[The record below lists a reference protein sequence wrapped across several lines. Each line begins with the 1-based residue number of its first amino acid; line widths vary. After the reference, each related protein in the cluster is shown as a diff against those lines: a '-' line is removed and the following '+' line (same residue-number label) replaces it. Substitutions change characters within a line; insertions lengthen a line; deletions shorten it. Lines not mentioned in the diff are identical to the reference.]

1 MSRDRTK
8 TRDTEWA
15 LREGTPLILS
25 VDVGTTNIKAGIVD
39 AGGHVLQMVQREL
52 PMARDQ
58 SGRAEHDPY
67 MLWDSFREVC
77 RQVTEGY
84 GAGVGALVLSAYQL
98 SLLAVNDQGKPL
110 TGIITLLD
118 TRPQQTYP
126 QLLERVDVHRLYRH
140 TGCPTLFHYPLSKI
154 FWLKTTHREVFDRAR
169 WFVGAKDY
177 LMYRLTGQ
185 WVTEASLGTATQLM
199 NLHTLQ
205 WDEYALDMLDL
216 EAERLPTPVDADRI
230 LAGLSP
236 SVCADLGVAAGC
248 QLVPG
253 VYDGGAVAI
262 GIGAMLERTSA
273 INLGTTAMLRVALPQ
288 PILDSAPA
296 PRLQTCY
303 LVCGRWFPGGAINN
317 AGVTLRWLRDNVLH
331 IDYETMNREA
341 EAVTDS
347 AGMFFLPFLSGERNP
362 QIGNTASGVFFGLRR
377 YHGRGHIVRAVME
390 GVCFALRIVA
400 DALQQNGVALSEVH
414 IGGGGSRSALWM
426 QTMANVLGVPLQV
439 SRVKEPGL
447 VGSAILGYTALGVY
461 CDVLQATQAMVQPGS
476 RYAPQ
481 ASAVAEY
488 QKKYR
493 FCRRLMVDLA
503 QAFAEHTS
511 L

>member
-1 MSRDRTK
+1 MH
-8 TRDTEWA
+8 
-15 LREGTPLILS
+15 EGTPLILS
-25 VDVGTTNIKAGIVD
+25 VDIGTTNIKAGIVD
-39 AGGHVLQMVQREL
+39 AGGRVLRVAQREL
-52 PMARDQ
+52 PMTRDQ

-67 MLWDSFREVC
+67 MLWDSFRDIC
-77 RQVTEGY
+77 QQVTEGY
-84 GAGVGALVLSAYQL
+84 GQNVAALVLSAYQL
-98 SLLAVNDQGKPL
+98 SLLAVNEQGEPL

-118 TRPQQTYP
+118 TRPQQTYA

-140 TGCPTLFHYPLSKI
+140 TGCPPLFHYPLSKV
-154 FWLKTTHREVFDRAR
+154 FWLKTAHREVFDKAR

-177 LMYRLTGQ
+177 LMYRLTGR

-205 WDEYALDMLDL
+205 WDAYALEVLDL
-216 EAERLPTPVDADRI
+216 EAERLPTPVDAGRV
-230 LAGLSP
+230 LAELSP
-236 SVCADLGVAAGC
+236 SVCAELGVAARC
-248 QLVPG
+248 RLVPG

-262 GIGAMLERTSA
+262 GIGAMLEQTAA

-288 PILDSAPA
+288 PILDSDPE

-303 LVCGRWFPGGAINN
+303 LAGGRWFPGGAINN
-317 AGVTLRWLRDNVLH
+317 AGITLRWLRDNVLH
-331 IDYETMNREA
+331 VDYDTMNREA
-341 EAVTDS
+341 EAVSDS
-347 AGMFFLPFLSGERNP
+347 VGLFFLPFLSGERNP
-362 QIGNTASGVFFGLRR
+362 QIGNSASGVFFGLRG
-377 YHGRGHIVRAVME
+377 YHAQGHIVRAVME

-400 DALQQNGVALSEVH
+400 DALQQNGVTPKEVR

-439 SRVKEPGL
+439 SHVEEPGL

-461 CDVLQATQAMVQPGS
+461 RDMLEATQAMVQPGS

-481 ASAVAEY
+481 ASVVAEY
-488 QKKYR
+488 QQKYR
-493 FCRRLMVDLA
+493 FFRRLMDVLA
-503 QAFAEHTS
+503 ETFVEHTR